1 MYCVNC
7 GVKLADTEKVCPL
20 CGVAAYHPDI
30 RQKESE
36 PLYPSQRFPEKRVSP
51 KGAMIIVTTLFLLP
65 ALITLL
71 CDFQLHDRITWSGYV
86 VGGLIVGYVM
96 LVLPWWFEKPNPV
109 IFVPCDFAAICLL
122 LLYISLHTEGY
133 WFLSFALPVT
143 VGVALIVTAVVVLLR
158 YLPKAALYIFGG
170 ASIAL
175 GAFIPLVEHFSYITF
190 ESIHFL
196 GWSYS
201 PLIVFV
207 LFGGMLIF
215 LAICRPARESMERR
229 FFI

>member
-7 GVKLADTEKVCPL
+7 GVKLADTEKTCPL
-20 CGVAAYHPDI
+20 CGVVAYHPDI
-30 RQKESE
+30 QRKPTE
-36 PLYPSQRFPEKRVSP
+36 PLYPSQKFPEKRVSP
-51 KGAMIIVTTLFLLP
+51 KGAKIIVTTLFLLP

-71 CDFQLHDRITWSGYV
+71 CDMQLNDRVTWSGYV
-86 VGGLIVGYVM
+86 IGGLIVGYVM
-96 LVLPWWFEKPNPV
+96 MVLPWWFNKPNPV
-109 IFVPCDFAAICLL
+109 IFVPCNFLSIGLL
-122 LLYISLHTEGY
+122 LLYISLSTKGY
-133 WFLSFALPVT
+133 WYLSFAFPVT
-143 VGVALIVTAVVVLLR
+143 AGIALIVTAVVVLLR

-175 GAFIPLVEHFSYITF
+175 GAFIPLVEVLSYITF
-190 ESIHFL
+190 DSIHFL
-196 GWSYS
+196 GWSYY

>member
-7 GVKLADTEKVCPL
+7 GVKLSDTEKNCPL
-20 CGVAAYHPDI
+20 CGVVAYHPDI
-30 RQKESE
+30 KQRQTE
-36 PLYPSQRFPEKRVSP
+36 PLYPSQRFPEPHVTP
-51 KGAMIIVTTLFLLP
+51 KGANIIVTTLFLLP

-71 CDFQLHDRITWSGYV
+71 CDFQIFDRVTWSGYV
-86 VGGLIVGYVM
+86 VGGLVVAYVM
-96 LVLPWWFEKPNPV
+96 FVLPWWFDKPNPV
-109 IFVPCDFAAICLL
+109 IFVPCTFVTIGLY
-122 LLYISLHTEGY
+122 LLYISIYTKGY
-133 WFLSFALPVT
+133 WFLSFAFPVT
-143 VGVALIVTAVVVLLR
+143 GGVALIVTAIVVLLR

-175 GAFIPLVEHFSYITF
+175 GLFIPLIEFLSYITF

-196 GWSYS
+196 GWSFY

-229 FFI
+229 FFL